1 MNMKKIYLKMMAVL
15 AIMSMACISCSE
27 NDPFSTIT
35 PEDYPMILDPVF
47 PDWTNGEPSVVSQIN
62 RDANFVMNLTVTPSD
77 YTEVS
82 WIIDGVE
89 VQTGNSIDIALEA
102 GTYNLK
108 VVATTTA
115 GLSTS
120 REGKIVVSALQGDP
134 WSSNVG
140 NERIVSQGS
149 TARLYGDNLTLVEK
163 VLIGGINTPV
173 VGRGTS
179 DLGSYIE
186 YVVPTELSDG
196 QYRISLVD
204 VEGNKYGAN
213 LTDVYN
219 EPVIIEGFA
228 RATSGEEWT
237 MKGIGLDKISTL
249 EINGEITLNEFVK
262 QTYDEIVF
270 VCPDMSEG
278 EYTLK
283 GVSDSGAEIKF
294 YSSQEMVSE
303 VKFIVS
309 FETVL
314 WEGHHYVSWDL
325 SDGDPNKTFNLIPLE
340 TFDKMYPGTKMY
352 IDYSIKPEDEYHQL
366 RLTTISWDPYFTDP
380 IDVSEA
386 GTYEFELTQDVLN
399 SIKEK
404 GGFICVGHG
413 YYVDRV
419 TIK

>member
-15 AIMSMACISCSE
+15 AILSMACISCSE

-77 YTEVS
+77 YTEVT

-89 VQTGNSIDIALEA
+89 VQTA
-102 GTYNLK
+102 
-108 VVATTTA
+108 
-115 GLSTS
+115 

-249 EINGEITLNEFVK
+249 EINGEITVNEFVK

-386 GTYEFELTQDVLN
+386 GTYEFFDMTAIQMIKRSSIETVIANGYTPENLTKVINGEDIGTKIIN
-399 SIKEK
+399 E
-404 GGFICVGHG
+404 
-413 YYVDRV
+413 
-419 TIK
+419 